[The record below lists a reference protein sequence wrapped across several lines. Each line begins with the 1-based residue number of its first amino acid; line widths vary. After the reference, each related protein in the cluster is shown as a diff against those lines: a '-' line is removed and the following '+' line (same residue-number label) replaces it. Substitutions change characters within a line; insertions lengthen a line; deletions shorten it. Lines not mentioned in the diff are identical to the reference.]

1 MKSKGGGTLL
11 KDTAGVSGHFKTPSL
26 ALGQK
31 LWNESVPKL
40 WDQSR
45 LMWRF
50 CRSEDYKVFGI
61 CLVCKLTTTEDFVL
75 KAVACNKYASE
86 GLQCSYRVCWAWKM
100 TYGIFCQ
107 GIFLYFI
114 SSLPQTRRS
123 CSVPC
128 PWTDI
133 VLLSYLARAHF
144 VFAFQ
149 RPRALQTALFQQS
162 LNSGYW
168 PLTMYICL
176 NQTVPYLL

>member
-26 ALGQK
+26 ELGQK

-86 GLQCSYRVCWAWKM
+86 GLQCSYRACWAWKM
-100 TYGIFCQ
+100 TDGIFCQ
-107 GIFLYFI
+107 GIFYILFLLSPGPGGPAVYPAHGQTLYCWATLPEHTLYLHFGGLRLFKPHCS
-114 SSLPQTRRS
+114 SSL
-123 CSVPC
+123 
-128 PWTDI
+128 WI
-133 VLLSYLARAHF
+133 VAID
-144 VFAFQ
+144 
-149 RPRALQTALFQQS
+149 P
-162 LNSGYW
+162 
-168 PLTMYICL
+168 
-176 NQTVPYLL
+176 